1 MDFGQACKVKE
12 KPGKR
17 TKPSDGRQAL
27 PKSEARSDR
36 RQIFAFLILHTTLSV
51 SSCKWP
57 AIMQGAGLDYLKAN
71 QPAKILV
78 VDDIP
83 VNIQLLQTHLNG
95 AGYETVV
102 ARNGEEALK
111 QVANASPDLVLL
123 DVMMP
128 KLDGFETCRILKSDQ
143 KTRYIPVIMVTAL
156 NEIED
161 KIKGIGA
168 GADDFIT
175 KPFNKLELLARVKS
189 LLRIKTLHDA
199 LQEKVRLLEQA
210 KERLRELAVT
220 DGLTGLNNYR
230 CFKDYLLQELRRAE
244 RHQTEVSL
252 IMVDIDYFKNYNDT
266 HGHLAGDQ
274 VLRDIARLMHDNI
287 RNIDF
292 AARYG
297 GEEFAIVL
305 SGTPHDSARVVAEK
319 LRLLVEKQPYPKQEM
334 QPNGNLTV
342 SMGVATF
349 PQDGK
354 TAEKLIECA
363 DKRLY
368 RAKSEGRNRVVDEG

>member
-1 MDFGQACKVKE
+1 MDQ
-12 KPGKR
+12 KR
-17 TKPSDGRQAL
+17 T
-27 PKSEARSDR
+27 SDR
-36 RQIFAFLILHTTLSV
+36 LENLSV
-51 SSCKWP
+51 NR
-57 AIMQGAGLDYLKAN
+57 KAT
-71 QPAKILV
+71 ILV

-95 AGYETVV
+95 AGYQTLV
-102 ARNGEEALK
+102 ARNGEEALEE
-111 QVANASPDLVLL
+111 VRAHAPDLVLL

-128 KLDGFETCRILKSDQ
+128 KMDGFETCKRLKGDQ

-161 KIKGIGA
+161 KIKGIEA

-189 LLRIKTLHDA
+189 LLRIKQLHDA

-230 CFKDYLLQELRRAE
+230 YFKEYLEKELLRAE
-244 RHQTEVSL
+244 RHQSGVSL
-252 IMVDIDYFKNYNDT
+252 IMLDIDYFKNYNDA

-274 VLRDIARLMHDNI
+274 VLRTIARLMKENI
-287 RNIDF
+287 RSIDF

-305 SGTPHDSARVVAEK
+305 SETNKNAARIVAEK
-319 LRLLVEKQPYPKQEM
+319 LRTLVEEHEFPNETL
-334 QPNGNLTV
+334 QPNGNVTI

-349 PQDGK
+349 PTDGK
-354 TAEKLIECA
+354 SIERLIESA
-363 DKRLY
+363 DQRLY
-368 RAKSEGRNRVVDEG
+368 RAKAEGRNRVADEG